1 MAPLF
6 GKKGTV
12 DSPVAEAAPEE
23 KPASAPAKRRRRS
36 NELLGSVIHE
46 SVYGRAVEVLQAN
59 PAFAL
64 SDGRWVV
71 LLLDVEQIGGLS
83 EKNKG
88 DEAKGS
94 ILQLINADHIEV
106 VATKGMIDHEML
118 AIVPSPHSMRRVDE
132 YELLRNASYNWAIFS
147 AADNRLEIEVLDG
160 GVAFAQ
166 VKDVS
171 DGERS
176 LVDVMGAS
184 FPANTTTVGG
194 AQASLSLAGTAEEGE
209 AAAASGV
216 DEDPFS
222 GLVDEIEASFPD
234 DVVAEASGDGVP
246 VIDELTDGPDFEPEE
261 EPDYAALDAADGT
274 EFPDDDEIPAFDD
287 DGAFEDAGEQGMPRE
302 SYEQYRLAHAD
313 HTFTQEDVRAT
324 IVRRFLSEDLELK
337 VDLDEFEQEFGLPS
351 AAPTIDIAD
360 SVDGVTDWL
369 GSQVAQMARVAN
381 AEVAQLHT
389 RHIEE
394 LRQRHVNLISRHIEE
409 VIGLV
414 STTKPGSVF
423 HNMLQASELDHARRA
438 GEADVAISR
447 QRDQV
452 NKSFDDEAEARAN
465 AVAAQARAE
474 QLAVTRPRREAAL
487 QAVETQVRQSI
498 EHDRELD
505 RAKILEIRAGDA
517 RLELERGKTKISA
530 VLAEMRQEQHEAERA
545 LLQGWVTQ
553 IMGIIDEHRKNDV
566 ARAEALTESLAR
578 QDQIAVEREGFAQRL
593 AEVQASHAAEL
604 ERRERESV
612 QLREQA
618 IVELRERDAES
629 ANRLRLETQRA
640 DAATALVDRIESQV
654 RAAYDDRINTLEL
667 DKRSY
672 AEQLANNDKAVARA
686 NRVVVI
692 IGGISL
698 IAALGVGLLGG
709 YIWARSTA
717 ADTVEPAQ
725 GLAPMSQIEQSIT
738 GGSADEL

>member
-6 GKKGTV
+6 SRKGTV
-12 DSPVAEAAPEE
+12 DSPVAEAAAEE

-36 NELLGSVIHE
+36 NELLGSVIRE
-46 SVYGRAVEVLQAN
+46 SVYGRAIEVLQAN

-118 AIVPSPHSMRRVDE
+118 AIVPSVHSMRRVDE

-147 AADNRLEIEVLDG
+147 TKEDRLEIEVLDG

-176 LVDVMGAS
+176 LVDVMGTS
-184 FPANTTTVGG
+184 FPANTTTLAG
-194 AQASLSLAGTAEEGE
+194 AQASLSLAGAAEDV
-209 AAAASGV
+209 AATTGV

-234 DVVAEASGDGVP
+234 DVVAEAGADGVSTLDAE
-246 VIDELTDGPDFEPEE
+246 VEAPDFDPDD
-261 EPDYAALDAADGT
+261 EPDYAALDAADGP
-274 EFPDDDEIPAFDD
+274 EYAGDDEIPAFDD
-287 DGAFEDAGEQGMPRE
+287 DGTFEDAVEQGMPRE
-302 SYEQYRLAHAD
+302 SYEQYRIVHAD

-351 AAPTIDIAD
+351 TAPTIDIAD
-360 SVDGVTDWL
+360 SVEGVTDWL

-414 STTKPGSVF
+414 STTKPDSVF

-438 GEADVAISR
+438 GEADVAISH

-487 QAVETQVRQSI
+487 QAVETQVRQGI

-517 RLELERGKTKISA
+517 RLELERGKTKISV
-530 VLAEMRQEQHEAERA
+530 VLAEMRQEQHDAERK
-545 LLQGWVTQ
+545 LLQGWISQ
-553 IMGIIDEHRKNDV
+553 IMAIIDEHRKSDV

-578 QDQIAVEREGFAQRL
+578 QDQIEVEREGFAQRL
-593 AEVQASHAAEL
+593 AEIQATHAAEL

-618 IVELRERDAES
+618 IVELRERDTEN

-654 RAAYDDRINTLEL
+654 RSAYDDRINTLEL

-672 AEQLANNDKAVARA
+672 AEQLANNDKAVTRA

-717 ADTVEPAQ
+717 ADTVGPAQ
-725 GLAPMSQIEQSIT
+725 GSALISQIDQSSA
-738 GGSADEL
+738 GEFADEL